1 MKMYQSYFWDLDGTL
16 YDTYPQMVNAFA
28 QTLIHFHVTSNKAA
42 IYAIMRQTSLG
53 KAFDYY
59 AEQNNLDRA
68 ELEKIYYPLEQR
80 LQDPKLFNGV
90 QSVLQ
95 QVVLNG
101 GQNYLLTHRDSSAMK
116 FIERDGIKSL
126 FTDFITSEQPFPR
139 KPDPTSL
146 NYLID
151 QHNVDRDNAVMVGD
165 RNLDVQAGHNAG
177 IAGVLFD
184 PDDLIEIED
193 KPERK
198 IHEMTELQK

>member
-1 MKMYQSYFWDLDGTL
+1 MYQSYFWDLDGTL

-28 QTLIHFHVTSNKAA
+28 QTLIHFHVTPNKDA
-42 IYAIMRQTSLG
+42 IYTIMRQTSLG

-59 AEQNNLDRA
+59 AEKNNLDRA

-80 LQDPKLFNGV
+80 LQSPKLFNGV

-116 FIERDGIKSL
+116 FIEHDGIKSL

-165 RNLDVQAGHNAG
+165 RNLDIQAGHNAG

-184 PDDLIEIED
+184 PDDLIEIEEI
-193 KPERK
+193 PERK